1 MGVFDPFDLAN
12 FDLAAPLVRPAVE
25 VCRLFNGAIDE
36 IFYDVPGLVSA
47 LAERDRAVA
56 DMQGSVGPSRMIDLD
71 ALRDPEG
78 CLLLIDP
85 AVEPYIHRFATVN
98 AFLESPLE
106 NARHVEIVTIT
117 GVGSSALGSAAFAW
131 QIAAAKA
138 KPVLAIVPGY
148 GVADMVEQALGGW
161 FGFGLHDW
169 LKSKDTIQTSL
180 AEAAPETARIGR
192 QLSATAPGANKAGDG
207 APVFRF
213 GSGSSDVLHALIEHR
228 AAPFRM
234 AVGHSKGALQ
244 IGNAIHS
251 LPAAKTEE
259 LTVVTLGCPIAE
271 DVTNV
276 TYRQYLGALDT
287 LGQLNAWGHWP
298 EHWQWS
304 WHTTNPWL
312 APAMDV
318 AEAVR

>member
-1 MGVFDPFDLAN
+1 
-12 FDLAAPLVRPAVE
+12 
-25 VCRLFNGAIDE
+25 
-36 IFYDVPGLVSA
+36 
-47 LAERDRAVA
+47 
-56 DMQGSVGPSRMIDLD
+56 
-71 ALRDPEG
+71 
-78 CLLLIDP
+78 
-85 AVEPYIHRFATVN
+85 
-98 AFLESPLE
+98 
-106 NARHVEIVTIT
+106 
-117 GVGSSALGSAAFAW
+117 LGSAAFAW

-138 KPVLAIVPGY
+138 QPVLAIVPGY

-161 FGFGLHDW
+161 FGFGLHDA
-169 LKSKDTIQTSL
+169 LNAKATIQTAL
-180 AEAAPETARIGR
+180 AETAPETARIGR
-192 QLSATAPGANKAGDG
+192 HLSATLPDPKQTSNG

-213 GSGSSDVLHALIEHR
+213 GSGSSDVLHALIAHR
-228 AAPFRM
+228 AAPFRL

-251 LPAAKTEE
+251 LDAAKTAE